1 MHIGR
6 YIFSGIVTVIPLWIT
21 WVVFEF
27 VLRQLAQIGR
37 PVALGVTSLIANRFP
52 EYHQELDYRWIE
64 YALAV
69 IVTLVGLY
77 LLGWLAT
84 RVLGRRIIEVVESIV
99 ARIPLIQRIY
109 GAAKKLL
116 TTLRQKP
123 EGSERVVL
131 VEFPHRD
138 MRAVGL
144 VTRVMSEPETGR
156 KLAVVYVPTTP
167 IPTSGFMEIV
177 PLDRLVS
184 TDWTLDEAMNFIM
197 SAGAVSPEQI
207 YFSSASDHQHA
218 RPQDGAAPDD
228 PRGNGAP

>member
-1 MHIGR
+1 MHVGR

-27 VLRQLAQIGR
+27 VLRQLAQFGR
-37 PVALGVTSLIANRFP
+37 PVAVGLTSLIANRFP
-52 EYHQELDYRWIE
+52 EYDYRWIE
-64 YALAV
+64 QAMSV
-69 IVTLVGLY
+69 TVTLVGLY

-84 RVLGRRIIEVVESIV
+84 RVLGRRIIAAADSVF

-116 TTLRQKP
+116 TTLRKKP

-131 VEFPHRD
+131 LEFPHRG

-156 KLAVVYVPTTP
+156 KLASVYVPTTP

-177 PLDRLVS
+177 PLDRLVT

-207 YFSSASDHQHA
+207 YFSSTSDQQDA
-218 RPQDGAAPDD
+218 RPEDRAAPDD
-228 PRGNGAP
+228 PR

>member
-1 MHIGR
+1 MQVGR

-27 VLRQLAQIGR
+27 VLRQLAQFGR
-37 PVALGVTSLIANRFP
+37 PVAAGVTSLIANRFP
-52 EYHQELDYRWIE
+52 EYHHGLDYRWIE
-64 YALAV
+64 QAMAV
-69 IVTLVGLY
+69 SVTLVGLY

-84 RVLGRRIIEVVESIV
+84 RVLGRRIIEAADSIF

-109 GAAKKLL
+109 GAAKRLL
-116 TTLRQKP
+116 TTLRKKP

-131 VEFPHRD
+131 VEFPHRG

-144 VTRVMSEPETGR
+144 VTRVMSEPESGR
-156 KLAVVYVPTTP
+156 KLAIVYVPTTP

-177 PLDRLVS
+177 PLDRLVT

-207 YFSSASDHQHA
+207 HFSSTSDHRHD
-218 RPQDGAAPDD
+218 RPENGTAPDD
-228 PRGNGAP
+228 PR